1 MMNSDLNAHT
11 KPRFIS
17 AVLSEYGLES
27 DLVSIKEYG
36 TGLINRT
43 WKVSSGQQSFILQ
56 RINDQV
62 FTSPE
67 SISWNLALIA
77 DYLKEHAP
85 EYLFIAPIPTKEGKL
100 MVHLEGEGYF
110 RLLPFVA
117 ESYTKNV
124 VATTRQAYQA
134 AAGFGKFTRLLSG
147 FNAKKLKP
155 TIPHFHDLSLRY
167 REFLNA
173 VSKGNRKRIAE
184 TQDLIHE
191 LNAHSGIVS
200 RYEDLIS
207 DPGFRLRVTHH
218 DTKISNILFDVN
230 DQAICVIDLDTT
242 MPGYFISDLGDMM
255 RTYLSPV
262 DEEEVEFGKI
272 EIRKEFYEAVV
283 QGYADEMGEVL
294 TPAETM
300 SFGFAGRLMMY
311 MQALR
316 FMTDYLNDDIYYGA
330 RYEKHNLV
338 RARNQAILLNK
349 FEQFL
354 SGSLTSSG
362 S

>member
-1 MMNSDLNAHT
+1 MNSDLNAHT

-27 DLVSIKEYG
+27 DKVSIKEYG

-67 SISWNLALIA
+67 SISWNLTLIA

-85 EYLFIAPIPTKEGKL
+85 EYLFIAPMSTKEGKL

-117 ESYTKNV
+117 ESYTKKV

-147 FNAKKLKP
+147 FNAEKLKP

-218 DTKISNILFDVN
+218 DTKISNILFDAN

-330 RYEKHNLV
+330 RYEKHNLD
-338 RARNQAILLNK
+338 RARNQAILLDK

-354 SGSLTSSG
+354 SGSLKSG
-362 S
+362 GS

>member
-17 AVLSEYGLES
+17 AVLSEYALES
-27 DLVSIKEYG
+27 DLVFIKEYG

-100 MVHLEGEGYF
+100 MVYLEGEGYF

-117 ESYTKNV
+117 ESYTKKV

-338 RARNQAILLNK
+338 RARNQAILLDK

-354 SGSLTSSG
+354 SVSLKSGGS
-362 S
+362 